1 MRRIAGGPASRTTAR
16 LVCSLFIFSFIL
28 GPAALPVLAQESEVK
43 YQAVPV
49 VILDFQNVSQRPDP
63 LLGRKAADA
72 VAVSLDPERYE
83 VIERATAQAHLDD
96 LHLTLPLDKDSQMR
110 LGRSLNKAGITVH
123 AIITGE
129 VRKAAVV
136 AGPHGVEGLVQMG
149 VLMRDLS
156 TGEYVNGALEEARSS
171 PKPGYVGT
179 EDALINEALTTVA
192 DKCVLTM
199 ATQQIREAPIM
210 VVRRDAA
217 ILNAGIRDGM
227 KPGMKMVVMR
237 FREKVGYLVTTKVD
251 EKHSEGTITENISGV
266 HERDKAIA
274 IYQLPETPRAGF
286 GEPKATKKSRLFSA
300 SGLWGVIGAVA
311 LLALLGGGNKKSPG
325 EGVTAGVVATS
336 MANTASVW
344 QFPSG
349 VNLLTWSGPSRGSEE
364 LLAYVIYR
372 DGQPLWVVNPREGGG
387 YYFLDPMSMPLAV
400 TLPTERRQVDV
411 TITIDIDTGSLTT
424 WNRIVTTLAA
434 GDAVPIPSIALSDTA
449 ITFTATFEV
458 PIKPVDG
465 RHHTY
470 TIQRVARYSY
480 LVPDTSPGAATTQY
494 KIKLFSPFSAIGG
507 PATAIVPPALVSP
520 IANAAAVNPAAV
532 EFKFNTA
539 AGADE
544 YVIQICRD
552 TLFRPE
558 NTATLPVLPQEVQA
572 KSKIVDVASLFP
584 GAGVQSLWWR
594 LGARYTGDQA
604 PPRVQPGWARPQDAG
619 HVWTQPTT
627 FMITIAASMP
637 PMRQGLT
644 QPLKVR

>member
-1 MRRIAGGPASRTTAR
+1 
-16 LVCSLFIFSFIL
+16 LVCLFFIFSFIL

-72 VAVSLDPERYE
+72 MAVSLDPERYE
-83 VIERATAQAHLDD
+83 VIERATVQAHLDD

-110 LGRSLNKAGITVH
+110 LGRSLNKAGITVY

-136 AGPHGVEGLVQMG
+136 AGPHGVEGLVQMA

-156 TGEYVNGALEEARSS
+156 TGEHVNGALEEARSS

-227 KPGMKMVVMR
+227 KSGMKMVVMR
-237 FREKVGYLVTTKVD
+237 FREKVGYLVTTRVD
-251 EKHSEGTITENISGV
+251 EKHSEGTITENIAGIR
-266 HERDKAIA
+266 ERDKAIA
-274 IYQLPETPRAGF
+274 IYQLPETPQARF
-286 GEPKATKKSRLFSA
+286 GQAKETKKSRLFSA

-325 EGVTAGVVATS
+325 EGVTADVVATS

-344 QFPSG
+344 QFPSA
-349 VNLLTWSGPSRGSEE
+349 VNLVTWRGPSRGSEE

-387 YYFLDPMSMPLAV
+387 YYLLDPMSMPLAV
-400 TLPTERRQVDV
+400 TLPTERRQVSV
-411 TITIDIDTGSLTT
+411 VISIDIDNGSLTA
-424 WNRIVTTLAA
+424 WDRPVTIPAA
-434 GDAVPIPSIALSDTA
+434 GDPVPTPSFTLSDTEA
-449 ITFTATFEV
+449 TLTAAFEV

-480 LVPDTSPGAATTQY
+480 LVPGTTPGGATTQY
-494 KIKLFSPFSAIGG
+494 KIKVFSPLSAIGG
-507 PATAIVPPALVSP
+507 PATAILPLVLVSP
-520 IANAAAVNPAAV
+520 IDNAAALNPAAV

-539 AGADE
+539 GGADE
-544 YVIQICRD
+544 HVIQVCRD
-552 TLFRPE
+552 SLFRPE
-558 NTATLPVLPQEVQA
+558 NTATVTALQGLFPGGQA

-584 GAGVQSLWWR
+584 GAGLQSLWWR
-594 LGARYTGDQA
+594 AGARYTGDQA

-619 HVWTQPTT
+619 HVWSQPAT
-627 FMITIAASMP
+627 FTITIAAPMP

-644 QPLKVR
+644 RPLRVR